1 MSDGATL
8 TVTIPSEIAGKL
20 ADFAK
25 RDNSTADRVV
35 AKALEDY
42 LNREGAI
49 VTAIAQGRADLR
61 AGRVFTQQDVVREV
75 QRTIDAARS

>member
-8 TVTIPSEIAGKL
+8 TVTLSIEIAGKL

-35 AKALEDY
+35 AQALEAY
-42 LNREGAI
+42 LDREADIVRAI
-49 VTAIAQGRADLR
+49 ERGRADLR
-61 AGRVFTQQDVVREV
+61 AGRVFTQPEVARHVRA
-75 QRTIDAARS
+75 TIDAALS